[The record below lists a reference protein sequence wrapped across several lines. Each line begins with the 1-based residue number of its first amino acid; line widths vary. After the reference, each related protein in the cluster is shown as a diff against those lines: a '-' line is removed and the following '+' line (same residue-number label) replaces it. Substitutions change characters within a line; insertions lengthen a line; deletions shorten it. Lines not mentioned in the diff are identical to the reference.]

1 MSHLLAVRKG
11 EDVMSTMTGHLRRAT
26 LWGVVGILAVL
37 GLTKAGRAD
46 VASDKAAAIL
56 IYPKIVVDTEGILG
70 PPTDTEIQITNTS
83 NQIVGARCYLIDST
97 SHCSNTFT
105 CSNDRGVLC
114 TSDNQCDGGHCVPA
128 ACTAAGVAEGRAPG
142 HGGCLQGGA
151 CVGPCSPRLVETD
164 FRLTLTKRQPV
175 SWKASEG
182 LRVFPCDETPCV
194 PPGGNGQ
201 AESNAG
207 SSVPGVQEEP
217 FVGELKCV
225 QAKASDFT
233 PSIGLDPANRFAGDL
248 KGEATIVSTAGQLP
262 AGVSARQILPAAAVD
277 ARKYN
282 AIGIQST
289 GTNNGDDTL
298 MVGGATP
305 EYNACPKAL
314 IVDNLFDNA
323 TVTTHGGS
331 SVGQVTTDLTFIPC
345 TEDLSTQMPTGATL
359 QFLVYNEFEQRFSTS
374 IGFSCFKEVQLSDID
389 TRPGSFGNAQSIFNY
404 AVQGTLSGQT
414 RIRPVASATTDN
426 RILAVSEEF
435 WSCETGPD
443 GTCSAAANVNLVPG
457 TGNGDQICLEGATPG
472 QGCTVM
478 SH

>member
-11 EDVMSTMTGHLRRAT
+11 EDVMSTMTGHLRRTT

-37 GLTKAGRAD
+37 GIAKVGRAD
-46 VASDKAAAIL
+46 VASDKPGAIL
-56 IYPKIVVDTEGILG
+56 IYPKIVVDTSGILG

-83 NQIVGARCYLIDST
+83 NQVVGARCYLIDST

-105 CSNDRGVLC
+105 CSNDRVKLC
-114 TSDNQCDGGHCVPA
+114 TSNSDCGSGQCVPA
-128 ACTAAGVAEGRAPG
+128 ACTAAGLAEGREPG
-142 HGGCLQGGA
+142 RGGCLPGGT
-151 CVGPCSPRLVETD
+151 CLGPCSPRLVETD

-182 LRVFPCDETPCV
+182 LRVFPCDETACV
-194 PPGGNGQ
+194 PPGANGQ
-201 AESNAG
+201 AESNGG

-217 FVGELKCV
+217 FVGVLKCV

-233 PSIGLDPANRFAGDL
+233 PSNGLDPANGFTGDL
-248 KGEATIVSTAGQLP
+248 KGEATIVSTGGALRDAVQP
-262 AGVSARQILPAAAVD
+262 TSPFAVD

-282 AIGIQST
+282 AIGIQSI
-289 GTNNGDDTL
+289 GLNNGDDTL
-298 MVGGATP
+298 LVGGATP
-305 EYNACPKAL
+305 EYNACPKAV
-314 IVDNLFDNA
+314 IVDNLFDYA
-323 TVTTHGGS
+323 TVATHGGG

-345 TEDLSTQMPTGATL
+345 TEDLATQTPTGATL

-389 TRPGSFGNAQSIFNY
+389 TRPGIFGNQQSIFSY
-404 AVQGTLSGQT
+404 MVQGTLSGQI
-414 RIRPVASATTDN
+414 RIRPVPSATTDN

-435 WSCETGPD
+435 WTCASGPD

-457 TGNGDQICLEGATPG
+457 IGNGDEICLEGATPD